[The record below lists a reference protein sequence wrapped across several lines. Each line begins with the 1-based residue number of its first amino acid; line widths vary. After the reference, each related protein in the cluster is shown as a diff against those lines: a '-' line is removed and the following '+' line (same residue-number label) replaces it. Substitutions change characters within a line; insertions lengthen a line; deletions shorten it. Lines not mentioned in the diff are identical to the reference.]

1 MILILCQSAG
11 GLFVLLKKL
20 KNLSCGGVTVKG
32 ESEVPPGVC
41 KPESKSDCLQ
51 LGVYYFFIASYLTA
65 QTGAPLK
72 PKVCVNVVCRLT
84 PLPHLPFFVS
94 LTSSTERNKGR
105 SAETQHS
112 R

>member
-32 ESEVPPGVC
+32 KSEVPPGVC

-51 LGVYYFFIASYLTA
+51 LGVYFFFYCLIFDRTNRRRLETES
-65 QTGAPLK
+65 
-72 PKVCVNVVCRLT
+72 VCERRVPVN
-84 PLPHLPFFVS
+84 P
-94 LTSSTERNKGR
+94 TSSPSLFRIFNFFDR
-105 SAETQHS
+105 A
-112 R
+112 